1 MTFEQAVEHEAQ
13 EFGRR
18 AALRAAAQGL
28 DEIGQRAAA
37 AHAEADARA
46 TSKIDPIRCDLSI
59 LLGRADDRDPP
70 PPVIVQSREPDPSLL
85 EPFMEIL
92 GLEILRTMQTRS
104 APGAG

>member
-1 MTFEQAVEHEAQ
+1 MTFRQAVEHEVQ
-13 EFGRR
+13 ELGRR

-59 LLGRADDRDPP
+59 LLGRTGDRDPP
-70 PPVIVQSREPDPSLL
+70 PPVILPPREPDPTLL

-104 APGAG
+104 ATGAG